1 MTKINVGQ
9 AIQILANLGV
19 IAGIVFLG
27 IELQQNNALL
37 GAEARASRAQ
47 VRIDTLDAA
56 AGNPELLS
64 AYLKLR
70 AGQSLTPMEQLL
82 TDIGTTRSLVV
93 WQYVYGEFRAGLID
107 EADIP
112 LENWRYVVSTRPEL
126 KVALENAGIVGLRP
140 DFVQWMEE
148 NVVGR

>member
-1 MTKINVGQ
+1 
-9 AIQILANLGV
+9 
-19 IAGIVFLG
+19 
-27 IELQQNNALL
+27 
-37 GAEARASRAQ
+37 
-47 VRIDTLDAA
+47 
-56 AGNPELLS
+56 LS

-82 TDIGTTRSLVV
+82 TDIGTTRSLVA